1 MKSQPAGF
9 MVGPEQFLASS
20 LWIGSTV
27 LTVTSNHKNVLARHL
42 QPSNKSFSGFGI
54 KALIKEEEEHLS
66 PGGKDRTSA
75 SPAPCP
81 QSPPVQV
88 LLPPGSAQPVPL
100 ARPILSCP
108 SIALGTY
115 FPVSPHPEEPQGFWQ
130 HQTLSQFPREHLHS
144 RNAHKQPAAVSAS
157 G

>member
-1 MKSQPAGF
+1 MGL
-9 MVGPEQFLASS
+9 EQFLASS

-27 LTVTSNHKNVLARHL
+27 LTVTSNHKNVLTRHL
-42 QPSNKSFSGFGI
+42 QQSYKCFSVFGI

-75 SPAPCP
+75 SPTPCP
-81 QSPPVQV
+81 QSPLVQV
-88 LLPPGSAQPVPL
+88 PMPPGSAQPVPL
-100 ARPILSCP
+100 ACPFLSCP
-108 SIALGTY
+108 SVALGTY

-130 HQTLSQFPREHLHS
+130 HQTISQFPREHLHS
-144 RNAHKQPAAVSAS
+144 RKAHKHPAAVSAS